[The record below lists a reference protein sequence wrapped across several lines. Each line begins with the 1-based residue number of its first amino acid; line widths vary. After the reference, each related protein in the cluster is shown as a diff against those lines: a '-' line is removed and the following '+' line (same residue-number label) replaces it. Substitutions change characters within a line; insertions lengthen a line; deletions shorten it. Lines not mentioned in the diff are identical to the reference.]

1 MNVYR
6 IAETVPKSTVLFIFW
21 SGYLLDFVLDGQ
33 FDAAEAGSV
42 VGARRRL
49 VHITIQYGLHF
60 LCVST
65 KVQHAYHK
73 VLTLHGQL
81 PVVILHEA
89 GVDTNN

>member
-1 MNVYR
+1 MVVR
-6 IAETVPKSTVLFIFW
+6 

-42 VGARRRL
+42 VGARRTL
-49 VHITIQYGLHF
+49 VHIAVQYGLHF

-65 KVQHAYHK
+65 KVQNAHHK

-81 PVVILHEA
+81 TVVILQEA
-89 GVDTNN
+89 GADANN